1 MKKSLKYKYHL
12 LVSILFGIIA
22 LQTIIMLFV
31 ISQSKDLLSL
41 ASDIHSVIII
51 FVFILFV
58 YIVVIYNY
66 IPFKLQK
73 AIRQIEQLV
82 EHISTG
88 NYQIDIDSSMYD
100 QDKDFQSLILSLE
113 KMLGII
119 VRFDQAKADKIYE
132 HHQRIQLLINLIPEA
147 VLITGANGDIVYC
160 NDSLRA
166 EFPNLTEM
174 VNLNELIWKKD
185 YHTRI
190 FAVVL
195 DALRYGKNLYNV
207 GMDDLVYL
215 GKTVINGSIIRNRK
229 GLSTGAVFVMN
240 ITKNEK

>member
-147 VLITGANGDIVYC
+147 VLITGSNGDIVYC

-195 DALRYGKNLYNV
+195 DSLRYGKNLYNV
-207 GMDDLVYL
+207 SVDDLVYL

>member
-1 MKKSLKYKYHL
+1 M
-12 LVSILFGIIA
+12 
-22 LQTIIMLFV
+22 
-31 ISQSKDLLSL
+31 
-41 ASDIHSVIII
+41 
-51 FVFILFV
+51 
-58 YIVVIYNY
+58 
-66 IPFKLQK
+66 P
-73 AIRQIEQLV
+73 
-82 EHISTG
+82 
-88 NYQIDIDSSMYD
+88 
-100 QDKDFQSLILSLE
+100 
-113 KMLGII
+113 
-119 VRFDQAKADKIYE
+119 FDQAKADKIYE

-147 VLITGANGDIVYC
+147 VLITGSNGDIVYC

-195 DALRYGKNLYNV
+195 DSLRYGKNLYNV
-207 GMDDLVYL
+207 SVDDLVYL